1 MKRNLILSALLA
13 LAITSCQKN
22 QMPETVISS
31 PMISSKVG
39 QMATALNP
47 YAKGMVAAA
56 NPHAARAGIE
66 ALRAGGS
73 AVDAAI
79 AVQAVLG
86 LVEPHSSGIAGGAF
100 MVCYDAST
108 GKVTAYNG
116 RETAPA
122 AVNEGLFLGADGK
135 PLRYLDG
142 IVSGR
147 STGVPGVI
155 AMLHM
160 AHTDHGKRAWADNF
174 NAGITLAE
182 DGFEVSPRM
191 AMLVKI
197 AANYALKNQAA
208 ARDYFF
214 HKDGSPIEAGFRRD
228 NQPYAASLRAIANDY
243 RAMYE
248 GPLAEAIIAA
258 VGEEPRPGLL
268 TLGDMKTYKPQKTDA
283 LCSPYRDYFLCGA
296 VPPSSGGI
304 AVQSILGQ
312 LANFDMKAL
321 FDKGTMRP
329 TLGGWHVFAEASAL
343 AYADRDLYGADPDFV
358 EVPTRGLLAVD
369 YLKSR
374 ADLISMD
381 ASLKDVKAGN
391 PAGFKPGKDATPD
404 VPGTSHFSIVDKWG
418 NVVSMTTTV
427 ESLFGSQRMAGGFML
442 NNQLTDF
449 SFAPKDK
456 AGNLIANRPGPGK
469 RPRSS
474 MAPHIV
480 FDQDGGFAFATG
492 SPGGSSIIAYT
503 AKTMVAMVD
512 WDMSPQQAADLAN
525 VISRNGSVRLE
536 EAGLAPEI
544 ISGLEDL
551 GHKVVRSKGEISGI
565 HIIRKPPDGSYE
577 GGADPRREGVVL
589 EE

>member
-1 MKRNLILSALLA
+1 MNRNFVFLALFFLALLGLT
-13 LAITSCQKN
+13 LAGCNTNLPSATKISTPTA
-22 QMPETVISS
+22 QMR
-31 PMISSKVG
+31 
-39 QMATALNP
+39 TADNP
-47 YAKGMVAAA
+47 YNKGMVVAA
-56 NPHAARAGIE
+56 NPLAVDAGIE

-73 AVDAAI
+73 AIDAAI

-86 LVEPHSSGIAGGAF
+86 LVEPQSSGIAGGAF
-100 MVCYDAST
+100 MVFYDASS

-116 RETAPA
+116 RESAPA
-122 AVNEGLFLGADGK
+122 AIDENLFLGEDGK

-160 AHTDHGKRAWADNF
+160 AHEDHGKRPWVDNF
-174 NAGITLAE
+174 APGIKLAE
-182 DGFEVSPRM
+182 DGFVVSPRM

-197 AANYALKNQAA
+197 AANYALKNQDET
-208 ARDYFF
+208 REYFF
-214 HKDGSPIEAGFRRD
+214 NEDETPIKAGFVRD
-228 NQPYAASLRAIANDY
+228 NQPYANSLRAIAKDY

-248 GPLAEAIIAA
+248 GPLAAAIVAA
-258 VGEEPRPGLL
+258 VREEPRPGLL
-268 TLGDMKTYKPQKTDA
+268 TLEDLNNYQPQKTDA
-283 LCSPYRDYFLCGA
+283 LCSPYRGYILCGA
-296 VPPSSGGI
+296 MPPSSGGV
-304 AVQSILGQ
+304 AVQSIMGQ
-312 LANFDMKAL
+312 LSNFDMKAF
-321 FDKGTMRP
+321 FDKETMRP
-329 TLGGWHVFAEASAL
+329 SLAGWHVFAEASAM
-343 AYADRDLYGADPDFV
+343 AYADRDLYIADPAFV
-358 EVPTRGLLAVD
+358 DVPTKALLNAD

-374 ADLISMD
+374 AGLISMA
-381 ASLKDVKAGN
+381 ASLKNVKAGN
-391 PAGFKPGKDATPD
+391 PVDFKPGKDATPD

-418 NVVSMTTTV
+418 NVVSMTATV

-456 AGNLIANRPGPGK
+456 AGNPIANRPQAGK

-480 FDQDGGFAFATG
+480 FNGDGQFAFATG

-503 AKTMVAMVD
+503 AKTMVAMID
-512 WDMSPQQAADLAN
+512 WDMSPQEAANLAN

-536 EAGLAPEI
+536 EAGLDPDI
-544 ISGLEDL
+544 ITGLEAL

-565 HIIRKPPDGSYE
+565 HIIRKNPDGTYT
-577 GGADPRREGVVL
+577 GGADPRREGTIKS
-589 EE
+589 E